1 MLVRGPMAVRY
12 EVTSLFYDKTDT
24 GLRSFLRKLSV
35 RLDSDQE
42 KNNPNAR
49 TYLKITLLYNNL
61 RFDLIIC
68 MVKNGYILNQNRRTN
83 FE

>member
-42 KNNPNAR
+42 TTTQTPGLTSR
-49 TYLKITLLYNNL
+49 LPCYIIIYV
-61 RFDLIIC
+61 LI
-68 MVKNGYILNQNRRTN
+68 
-83 FE
+83 